1 MSNVITEITPLSE
14 SDTFFIVDRKKTAL
28 TFPVHQHKE
37 FEINYLLGAEG
48 AHRIVGDRIEVIGN
62 EDLAMI
68 GGENVE
74 HAWEQGDCVNTD
86 IREIT
91 IQFPREL
98 FCEALLNRS
107 QFSPI
112 RKLLARAGRGLAF
125 RSEDID
131 KIRDLLYDIPSTEDK
146 FTQFLKFLYLLY
158 QLGTFSADARV
169 LSSDRYITAEVNSE
183 SRRVLKVKQYIR
195 DHFGEN
201 LKLKDLAAMVNMTP
215 TSFSRFFRLRACM
228 SLTEYISDVRLG
240 NAARLLV
247 DTTHSISEVCYMCG
261 YNNLSNFNRQFKAR
275 RGLSPGQFRAVNKKS

>member
-86 IREIT
+86 
-91 IQFPREL
+91 
-98 FCEALLNRS
+98 
-107 QFSPI
+107 
-112 RKLLARAGRGLAF
+112 
-125 RSEDID
+125 
-131 KIRDLLYDIPSTEDK
+131 IRDLLYDIPSTEDK

-275 RGLSPGQFRAVNKKS
+275 RGLSPGQFRAVNKKL